1 MRTSTTKYNYFIAL
15 LLFFSLSISGQVA
28 ETKIDSATSKLPRP
42 GQNITS
48 GFMQLESSE
57 KLLIKKI
64 SNKYIENIE
73 IHSMKMQHGVMKMR
87 KMINPVVSPSN
98 PLILRHGGNHLMLFG
113 LKKDFIVGD
122 EISLSFEFLKN
133 DGETISKNFTF
144 KID

>member
-1 MRTSTTKYNYFIAL
+1 
-15 LLFFSLSISGQVA
+15 
-28 ETKIDSATSKLPRP
+28 
-42 GQNITS
+42 
-48 GFMQLESSE
+48 
-57 KLLIKKI
+57 
-64 SNKYIENIE
+64 
-73 IHSMKMQHGVMKMR
+73 MKMQHGVMKMR

>member
-1 MRTSTTKYNYFIAL
+1 MRTSTTKYNYFIAFL
-15 LLFFSLSISGQVA
+15 FFFSLSISGQAA
-28 ETKIDSATSKLPRP
+28 EIKIDAATIKLPRP

-48 GFMQLESSE
+48 GFMQLKSSE
-57 KLLIKKI
+57 KLIIKKI
-64 SNKYIENIE
+64 SNKYINNIE
-73 IHSMKMQHGVMKMR
+73 IHSMNMQNEVMKMR

-113 LKKDFIVGD
+113 LNNDFIVGD

-144 KID
+144 KVN